1 MTHTTAHSGPWWR
14 YGHVWLIISGP
25 AIVVVAALATAWIAV
40 RSADPVIDDDYYRH
54 GLEINKTLAHPKTML
69 PALQGRN
76 HAATPPTAIR

>member
-1 MTHTTAHSGPWWR
+1 MSRPIVHSGPWWR

-25 AIVVVAALATAWIAV
+25 AIVVVAALVTAWIAV

-54 GLEINKTLAHPKTML
+54 GVDINKTLAQPKTML

-76 HAATPPTAIR
+76 HAVTPAHAIR